1 MNISLDYDDLSPLSH
16 RFDLCEKLRER
27 YPDFKVTFF
36 TIPWDIRFSPST
48 SGTPITD
55 EKYKDWCEYVKKAV
69 EDGWMQIGIHGL
81 THAPR
86 EFERLNYSETKKR
99 VVVAQKMFENVG
111 IPVTNL
117 FKAPYWLLSKN
128 GKQAIEDLGLKVVE
142 DGYYNWN
149 LKDKMLLATL
159 DEKIDLENMP
169 DVRLIAHGHIADGD
183 GTDNGMDES
192 FLRLCET
199 PQDAKW
205 VFLSEVL

>member
-1 MNISLDYDDLSPLSH
+1 M
-16 RFDLCEKLRER
+16 
-27 YPDFKVTFF
+27 TFF

-55 EKYKDWCEYVKKAV
+55 EKYKDWCTYVKKAV

-86 EFERLNYSETKKR
+86 EFEHLSYDETKKR
-99 VVVAQKMFENVG
+99 VLVAQKMLENVG
-111 IPVTNL
+111 IPITNL

-142 DGYYNWN
+142 DGYYNFN
-149 LKDKMLLATL
+149 LNSEWPESDTVIM
-159 DEKIDLENMP
+159 
-169 DVRLIAHGHIADGD
+169 HGHIADGD
-183 GTDNGMDES
+183 GTNNGMDET
-192 FLRLCET
+192 FLKVCEA
-199 PQDAKW
+199 PQTATW